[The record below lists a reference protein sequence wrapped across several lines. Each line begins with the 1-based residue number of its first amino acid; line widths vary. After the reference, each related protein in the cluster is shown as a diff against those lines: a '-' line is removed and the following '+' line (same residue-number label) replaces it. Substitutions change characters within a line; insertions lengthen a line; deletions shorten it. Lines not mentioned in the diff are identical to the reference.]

1 VNTISS
7 HENSIP
13 WYKEYYVWLI
23 ILFPML
29 AVIGGI
35 VTMILAVESNDGLV
49 IDDYYKQG
57 LEINRVLDRDKIA
70 IDYQLNANVR
80 FNQEIGEVLITITA
94 ASNFVYP
101 ANISVTFLH
110 ATRSGFDKK
119 INMLLTH
126 DTIYSGNLSV
136 LAPGKWYVYIQHDN
150 WRLIKT
156 INVDI

>member
-1 VNTISS
+1 MNTSS
-7 HENSIP
+7 SNQTPMP

-35 VTMILAVESNDGLV
+35 VTMILAMESNDGLV
-49 IDDYYKQG
+49 VDDYYRKG
-57 LEINRVLDRDKIA
+57 LEINRVLDRDKNA
-70 IDYQLNANVR
+70 IDYQLNADVR
-80 FNQEIGEVLITITA
+80 FNRELEEVLIAITA
-94 ASNFVYP
+94 TSNFVYP
-101 ANISVTFLH
+101 AAISVTFLH
-110 ATRSGFDKK
+110 ATRSGFDKE

-126 DTIYSGNLSV
+126 DNIYSGNLSV

-156 INVDI
+156 ININK